1 MKHFKI
7 IISFVMLL
15 VLTGCT
21 IPGGGE
27 TPKKYTVS
35 YDCGNGCP
43 IQTYEV
49 VEGEKASYMKPP
61 VREGYE
67 FLGWYNGDNKWD
79 FSKDVVTSN
88 IMLVGKWQEVGPKFG
103 IINLVNESGEVIK
116 TFEAST
122 NEPIPLYQVNRVL
135 KGYKIIGYT
144 FNNEPWDIEKDVVKG
159 DMDLVMKMELIKY
172 KIEYYYNNELLEGL
186 EPTEYTVESSASI
199 DLPDA
204 PQLDGYE
211 FIGWFD
217 GTTRVVTFFSSD
229 AENKQFAAKYQ
240 KIKTEADE
248 IITLPTDMTHEFTN
262 VKKVELSG
270 GTGFVYQPDFTGLN
284 VPLGVQNYTFTSS
297 NTDVVTIS
305 VWSSMSIASPGYAVI
320 KAVNNADPSIV
331 ICCVVKVTSEG
342 IFISTVEEAN
352 TLVSYEVT
360 FVDDL
365 GNVIEKQTVLQNKN
379 ATLPTPPIKEGYTF
393 VGWSRDHVNI
403 TEDTTIQAT
412 YIQGETDFVGKTV
425 SILGDSIST
434 YKNYI
439 PSGYASFYPYPTA
452 DVSDV
457 NYTWWMR
464 TINSLG
470 MRLLKN
476 NSWSGSC
483 VSAGTG
489 VSAATNDS
497 RLVELTKG
505 TERPDI
511 IFIFMGANDCG
522 SSNVSLS
529 SFQTSYQTMLDKIIV
544 MCPEAEIYLMT
555 LPTTGLYKEADR
567 VKYNEVIKSYA
578 ESYNLP
584 LIDLSDL
591 YTTTSYKEHVV
602 DSCHPNNKGM
612 IAISNAIIEEL
623 LKDIK

>member
-1 MKHFKI
+1 M
-7 IISFVMLL
+7 
-15 VLTGCT
+15 
-21 IPGGGE
+21 
-27 TPKKYTVS
+27 Y
-35 YDCGNGCP
+35 CG
-43 IQTYEV
+43 
-49 VEGEKASYMKPP
+49 
-61 VREGYE
+61 
-67 FLGWYNGDNKWD
+67 
-79 FSKDVVTSN
+79 
-88 IMLVGKWQEVGPKFG
+88 
-103 IINLVNESGEVIK
+103 VN
-116 TFEAST
+116 F
-122 NEPIPLYQVNRVL
+122 
-135 KGYKIIGYT
+135 
-144 FNNEPWDIEKDVVKG
+144 
-159 DMDLVMKMELIKY
+159 
-172 KIEYYYNNELLEGL
+172 
-186 EPTEYTVESSASI
+186 
-199 DLPDA
+199 
-204 PQLDGYE
+204 
-211 FIGWFD
+211 
-217 GTTRVVTFFSSD
+217 
-229 AENKQFAAKYQ
+229 
-240 KIKTEADE
+240 
-248 IITLPTDMTHEFTN
+248 
-262 VKKVELSG
+262 
-270 GTGFVYQPDFTGLN
+270 
-284 VPLGVQNYTFTSS
+284 
-297 NTDVVTIS
+297 
-305 VWSSMSIASPGYAVI
+305 
-320 KAVNNADPSIV
+320 
-331 ICCVVKVTSEG
+331 
-342 IFISTVEEAN
+342 
-352 TLVSYEVT
+352 
-360 FVDDL
+360 
-365 GNVIEKQTVLQNKN
+365 
-379 ATLPTPPIKEGYTF
+379 
-393 VGWSRDHVNI
+393 
-403 TEDTTIQAT
+403 
-412 YIQGETDFVGKTV
+412 GKTV

-470 MRLLKN
+470 MKLLKN

-567 VKYNEVIKSYA
+567 IKYNAVIKSYA

-584 LIDLSDL
+584 LVDLSNL

>member
-1 MKHFKI
+1 M
-7 IISFVMLL
+7 
-15 VLTGCT
+15 
-21 IPGGGE
+21 
-27 TPKKYTVS
+27 
-35 YDCGNGCP
+35 
-43 IQTYEV
+43 
-49 VEGEKASYMKPP
+49 
-61 VREGYE
+61 
-67 FLGWYNGDNKWD
+67 
-79 FSKDVVTSN
+79 
-88 IMLVGKWQEVGPKFG
+88 
-103 IINLVNESGEVIK
+103 
-116 TFEAST
+116 
-122 NEPIPLYQVNRVL
+122 
-135 KGYKIIGYT
+135 
-144 FNNEPWDIEKDVVKG
+144 
-159 DMDLVMKMELIKY
+159 
-172 KIEYYYNNELLEGL
+172 
-186 EPTEYTVESSASI
+186 SS
-199 DLPDA
+199 
-204 PQLDGYE
+204 
-211 FIGWFD
+211 
-217 GTTRVVTFFSSD
+217 
-229 AENKQFAAKYQ
+229 
-240 KIKTEADE
+240 
-248 IITLPTDMTHEFTN
+248 
-262 VKKVELSG
+262 
-270 GTGFVYQPDFTGLN
+270 
-284 VPLGVQNYTFTSS
+284 
-297 NTDVVTIS
+297 
-305 VWSSMSIASPGYAVI
+305 ASPGYAVI

-352 TLVSYEVT
+352 TKVSYEVT

-379 ATLPTPPIKEGYTF
+379 ATLPTPPIKDGYTF
-393 VGWSRDHVNI
+393 VGWSKNHVNI

-412 YIQGETDFVGKTV
+412 YIKGETDFVGKTV

-470 MRLLKN
+470 MKLLKN

-489 VSAATNDS
+489 ISAATNDS

-567 VKYNEVIKSYA
+567 IKYNAVIKSYA